1 MSERKAK
8 QIRKEEV
15 KEPHKKKADK
25 KTIWFR
31 VISIVLIVA
40 LAGLAGY
47 AIGDS
52 IKTNKADTANTE
64 TTQTTDES
72 DTQSNVDTSTLAGV
86 AESMGITYDELVE
99 KWGLDAEK
107 FSSDMAPQEAY
118 NQMTLENI
126 AKMSEM
132 EVNEFKKQY
141 NLPDDVDT
149 TLPNIQLATDVMMK
163 AYGIPYTIE
172 DLQAYGLAET
182 IKADTPWGD
191 AQEAVMTAANAKM
204 SAEQQAQS
212 EDNADAAAD
221 TADTADNTQTD
232 SSDTSAKEGE

>member
-15 KEPHKKKADK
+15 REPHKKKTDK

-31 VISIVLIVA
+31 VISVVLIVA
-40 LAGLAGY
+40 LAGLAAY

-107 FSSDMAPQEAY
+107 FSS
-118 NQMTLENI
+118 
-126 AKMSEM
+126 
-132 EVNEFKKQY
+132 EF
-141 NLPDDVDT
+141 LPA
-149 TLPNIQLATDVMMK
+149 LR
-163 AYGIPYTIE
+163 
-172 DLQAYGLAET
+172 
-182 IKADTPWGD
+182 
-191 AQEAVMTAANAKM
+191 
-204 SAEQQAQS
+204 SS
-212 EDNADAAAD
+212 
-221 TADTADNTQTD
+221 TQV
-232 SSDTSAKEGE
+232 